1 MRCNGTSLTSK
12 LAILSLCGLLTSSPG
27 LAEEPVYGALPQA
40 DHGYLLIRIFG
51 ADGERVERFEFTFEE
66 FPGYANRYEIY
77 LSMMGK
83 KAISLREFLSI
94 VEEHSE

>member
-1 MRCNGTSLTSK
+1 MRITAGDYFKADDINSTVTRRWSVDIRQNKKT
-12 LAILSLCGLLTSSPG
+12 PG
-27 LAEEPVYGALPQA
+27 RL
-40 DHGYLLIRIFG
+40 
-51 ADGERVERFEFTFEE
+51 FEE